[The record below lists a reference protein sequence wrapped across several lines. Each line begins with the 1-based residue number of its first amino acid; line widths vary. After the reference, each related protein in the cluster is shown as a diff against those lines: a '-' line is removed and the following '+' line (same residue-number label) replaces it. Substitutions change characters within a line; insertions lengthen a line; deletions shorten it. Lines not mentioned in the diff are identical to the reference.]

1 MKEEFGIKYV
11 LIRNEIQVVRYIED
25 DVMVMYL
32 GEVVE
37 YGQSEDVL
45 KNKKNEYKKKI
56 FDEKKSEDVNDIR
69 ERVEESDEERKE
81 VIR

>member
-1 MKEEFGIKYV
+1 M
-11 LIRNEIQVVRYIED
+11 
-25 DVMVMYL
+25 
-32 GEVVE
+32 
-37 YGQSEDVL
+37 L

-81 VIR
+81 VIRWFICVKYEKKEKNIIMWGFLERRLL